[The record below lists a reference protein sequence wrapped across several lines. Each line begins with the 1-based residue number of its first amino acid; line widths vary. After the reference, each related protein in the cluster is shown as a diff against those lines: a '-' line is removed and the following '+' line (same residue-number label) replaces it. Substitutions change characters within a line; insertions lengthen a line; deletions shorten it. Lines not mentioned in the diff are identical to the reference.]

1 MLFPQQAFLMGA
13 LIAASLTSPEV
24 SPSSVT
30 PQPQE
35 PKIQQQEKVIVVS
48 TSSGDSEI
56 RLAKHLTQI
65 NAKMYSAYW
74 CPHCQSQLAM
84 FGKEASQLLDR
95 IECDPQGKDAKPA
108 LCKQAKVVGYP
119 TWIIKNRRYAGTQSL
134 TALASASRYLG
145 PRKFINPNQKSIDS
159 TEEVIPLILQPF
171 LKNVESFLG
180 IDGTMG

>member
-1 MLFPQQAFLMGA
+1 MLFPQQAFLIGA

-24 SPSSVT
+24 SPSPVV
-30 PQPQE
+30 PKPEE
-35 PKIQQQEKVIVVS
+35 PEVQEKVIVVP

-56 RLAKHLTQI
+56 GLAKHLTQI

-84 FGKEASQLLDR
+84 FGKEASKLLDR

-108 LCKQAKVVGYP
+108 LCKQAKVAGYP
-119 TWIIKNRRYAGTQSL
+119 TWIINNRRYSGTQSL

-145 PRKFINPNQKSIDS
+145 PRKFINPNQK
-159 TEEVIPLILQPF
+159 
-171 LKNVESFLG
+171 
-180 IDGTMG
+180 